1 MDDDRPYSPYN
12 TSSSSLP
19 RLSCMKPIRILL
31 VDDERIGRSRL
42 RRMLERDPLLEVVG
56 ECADGTAA
64 VKAVRELRPDL
75 CFLDINMPG
84 MDGFDVLDSLR
95 PEDQPAVIFV
105 TAYDEHA
112 VRAFEAA
119 ALDYLLKPVSPE
131 RLKKTLDRARA
142 RLDAGITFP
151 PETSATALAVP
162 RSSGAS
168 AGSGRFVV
176 RSGGKVSFVAVE
188 EIDWIEAAGN
198 YAIFHVGTKSHM
210 VRETMSGL
218 EMQLPADG
226 FMRVSRST
234 IVNLRRVKELCSQPV
249 GAHAAV
255 LVDAQRVPIT
265 RSLREVADRLSAL

>member
-1 MDDDRPYSPYN
+1 
-12 TSSSSLP
+12 
-19 RLSCMKPIRILL
+19 MKRIRILL

-42 RRMLERDPLLEVVG
+42 RRMLERDPELEVVA
-56 ECADGTAA
+56 ECADGEAA
-64 VKAVRELRPDL
+64 IEAVRDHRPDL

-84 MDGFDVLDSLR
+84 MNGFDVLDSLR

-142 RLDAGITFP
+142 RLAAGAP
-151 PETSATALAVP
+151 PVSDSSTATGPAADRGGGTAPGTS
-162 RSSGAS
+162 
-168 AGSGRFVV
+168 RFVV
-176 RSGGKVSFVAVE
+176 RSGGRVSFVSVD

-198 YAIFHVGTKSHM
+198 YAIFHVGPKSHM

-218 EMQLPADG
+218 EMQLPAEG

-234 IVNLRRVKELCSQPV
+234 IVNLRRVKELCSLPV
-249 GAHAAV
+249 GSHAAV

>member
-1 MDDDRPYSPYN
+1 
-12 TSSSSLP
+12 
-19 RLSCMKPIRILL
+19 
-31 VDDERIGRSRL
+31 
-42 RRMLERDPLLEVVG
+42 MLERDPELEVVG
-56 ECADGTAA
+56 ECADGAA
-64 VKAVRELRPDL
+64 AIEAVRAHRPDL

-84 MDGFDVLDSLR
+84 MDGFDVLDNLS

-142 RLDAGITFP
+142 QLAAGIAP
-151 PETSATALAVP
+151 ASEAAPARGGETAPSMA
-162 RSSGAS
+162 
-168 AGSGRFVV
+168 RFVV
-176 RSGGKVSFVAVE
+176 RSGGRVSFVSVE

-198 YAIFHVGTKSHM
+198 YAIFHVGNKRHM

-218 EMQLPADG
+218 EMRLPADG

-234 IVNLRRVKELCSQPV
+234 IVNLRRVKELSSLPV
-249 GAHAAV
+249 GDHAAV

>member
-1 MDDDRPYSPYN
+1 
-12 TSSSSLP
+12 
-19 RLSCMKPIRILL
+19 MKRIRILL

-42 RRMLERDPLLEVVG
+42 RRMLERDAHLEVVA

-64 VKAVRELRPDL
+64 IEAVREHRPDL

-84 MDGFDVLDSLR
+84 MDGFDVLDHLS
-95 PEDQPAVIFV
+95 PEEQPAVIFV

-142 RLDAGITFP
+142 RLAAGIP
-151 PETSATALAVP
+151 PASDPSGQRAAGTAE
-162 RSSGAS
+162 GM
-168 AGSGRFVV
+168 GRFVV
-176 RSGGKVSFVAVE
+176 RSGGRVSFVSVE

-198 YAIFHVGTKSHM
+198 YAIFHVGNKSHM

-234 IVNLRRVKELCSQPV
+234 IVNLRRVKELCSLPV
-249 GAHAAV
+249 GSHAAV

>member
-1 MDDDRPYSPYN
+1 MDDDRAYTAAN
-12 TSSSSLP
+12 SSQP
-19 RLSCMKPIRILL
+19 RLFCMKPIRILL

-56 ECADGTAA
+56 ECAEGTAA
-64 VKAVRELRPDL
+64 VEAMRELRPDL

-84 MDGFDVLDSLR
+84 MNGFDVLDSLR

-142 RLDAGITFP
+142 RLDAGLSSP
-151 PETSATALAVP
+151 PDSSTTGLAAS
-162 RSSGAS
+162 RGGGAA
-168 AGSGRFVV
+168 AGPGRFVV
-176 RSGGKVSFVAVE
+176 RSGGRVSFVAVE

-198 YAIFHVGTKSHM
+198 YAIFRVGNKSHM

-218 EMQLPADG
+218 ETQLPADG

>member
-1 MDDDRPYSPYN
+1 
-12 TSSSSLP
+12 
-19 RLSCMKPIRILL
+19 MKPIRILL

-42 RRMLERDPLLEVVG
+42 RRTLERDPDLQVVA
-56 ECADGTAA
+56 ECADGAA
-64 VKAVRELRPDL
+64 AIEAVREHHPDL

-142 RLDAGITFP
+142 RLAEGVSSAADSSSERGGGGAGTP
-151 PETSATALAVP
+151 
-162 RSSGAS
+162 
-168 AGSGRFVV
+168 RFVV
-176 RSGGKVSFVAVE
+176 RSGGRVSFVSVE

-198 YAIFHVGTKSHM
+198 YAIFHVGNKNHI

-218 EMQLPADG
+218 ETQLPADR

-234 IVNLRRVKELCSQPV
+234 IVNLSRVKELCSQPV
-249 GAHAAV
+249 GNHAAV

>member
-1 MDDDRPYSPYN
+1 MFASAHYTFIDDSQSRPS
-12 TSSSSLP
+12 
-19 RLSCMKPIRILL
+19 RMKRIRILL

-42 RRMLERDPLLEVVG
+42 RRMLERDPGLEVVA

-64 VKAVRELRPDL
+64 IEAVREHRPDL

-84 MDGFDVLDSLR
+84 MDGFDVLDSFP

-131 RLKKTLDRARA
+131 RLKKTLERARA
-142 RLDAGITFP
+142 RLAAGTSSDFP
-151 PETSATALAVP
+151 TTGTAAG
-162 RSSGAS
+162 RSGGTP
-168 AGSGRFVV
+168 AGTPRFVV
-176 RSGGKVSFVAVE
+176 RSGGRVSFVSVD

-198 YAIFHVGTKSHM
+198 YAIFHVGNKNHM

-218 EMQLPADG
+218 EMQLPADA

-234 IVNLRRVKELCSQPV
+234 IVNLRRVKELCSLPV
-249 GAHAAV
+249 GNHAAV

-265 RSLREVADRLSAL
+265 RNLREVADRLSAL

>member
-1 MDDDRPYSPYN
+1 MVDPRHYN
-12 TSSSSLP
+12 AANDSQP
-19 RLSCMKPIRILL
+19 HLSRMNPIRILL

-42 RRMLERDPLLEVVG
+42 RRMLERDPEIEVVA

-64 VKAVRELRPDL
+64 IEAVREYHPDL

-84 MDGFDVLDSLR
+84 MDGFDVLDNLR
-95 PEDQPAVIFV
+95 PENQPAVIFV

-142 RLDAGITFP
+142 RLAAATP
-151 PETSATALAVP
+151 PASESSASGLGAARGGGSASGTA
-162 RSSGAS
+162 
-168 AGSGRFVV
+168 RFVV
-176 RSGGKVSFVAVE
+176 RSGGRVSFVSVE

-198 YAIFHVGTKSHM
+198 YAIFHVGNKNHM

-218 EMQLPADG
+218 ETRLPADR

-234 IVNLRRVKELCSQPV
+234 IVNLRRVKELCSLPV
-249 GAHAAV
+249 GNHAAV

>member
-1 MDDDRPYSPYN
+1 MGDDRAYTAAN
-12 TSSSSLP
+12 SSQP
-19 RLSCMKPIRILL
+19 RLFCMKPIRILL

-56 ECADGTAA
+56 ECAEGTAA
-64 VKAVRELRPDL
+64 IEAVRELRPDL

-84 MDGFDVLDSLR
+84 MNGFDVLDSLR

-142 RLDAGITFP
+142 RLDAGLSSP
-151 PETSATALAVP
+151 PDSSTTGLAAS
-162 RSSGAS
+162 RGGGAA
-168 AGSGRFVV
+168 AGPGRFVV
-176 RSGGKVSFVAVE
+176 RSGGRVSFVAVE

-198 YAIFHVGTKSHM
+198 YAIFHVGSKSHM

>member
-1 MDDDRPYSPYN
+1 
-12 TSSSSLP
+12 
-19 RLSCMKPIRILL
+19 MKRIRILL

-42 RRMLERDPLLEVVG
+42 RRMLERDPELEIVA
-56 ECADGTAA
+56 ECADGASA
-64 VKAVRELRPDL
+64 LKAIQEHHPDL

-84 MDGFDVLDSLR
+84 MNGFDVLDNLS
-95 PEDQPAVIFV
+95 PADQPAVIFV

-112 VRAFEAA
+112 VRAFDAA

-142 RLDAGITFP
+142 RLAAENLPSTVPSADRNG
-151 PETSATALAVP
+151 ATAP
-162 RSSGAS
+162 AS
-168 AGSGRFVV
+168 ARFVV
-176 RSGGKVSFVAVE
+176 RSGGRVSFVSIE

-198 YAIFHVGTKSHM
+198 YAIFHVGNRNHM

-218 EMQLPADG
+218 EMKLPADR

-234 IVNLRRVKELCSQPV
+234 IVNLRRVKELSSSPA
-249 GAHAAV
+249 GSHAAI
-255 LVDAQRVPIT
+255 LVDAQRVPFT

>member
-1 MDDDRPYSPYN
+1 
-12 TSSSSLP
+12 
-19 RLSCMKPIRILL
+19 MKRIRILL

-42 RRMLERDPLLEVVG
+42 RRMLERDPELEVVA

-64 VKAVRELRPDL
+64 IEAVREHHPDL

-84 MDGFDVLDSLR
+84 MDGFDVLDNLA

-142 RLDAGITFP
+142 RLAAGISPASNP
-151 PETSATALAVP
+151 PVNRGGETAATKP
-162 RSSGAS
+162 
-168 AGSGRFVV
+168 RFVV
-176 RSGGKVSFVAVE
+176 RSGGRVSFVSVE

-198 YAIFHVGTKSHM
+198 YAIFHVGAKNHM
-210 VRETMSGL
+210 VRETMTGL

-234 IVNLRRVKELCSQPV
+234 IVNLRRVKELCSLPV
-249 GAHAAV
+249 GNHAAV